1 MLKKRKVKTYKLL
14 NKITYNTKKHQKER
28 VPMAVHYTVFL
39 ECKNGDISVTRT
51 FNNTS
56 HSDSITPKIATIQ
69 EKCQHF
75 NWNQPNLSKE
85 IGTILFTIING
96 NNQLLPA
103 LKEADLHGVPL
114 QLYIHR
120 DSTVPD
126 LPFELLYHSQFLV
139 PSKIHVIRQ
148 VTDYGQKKKVES
160 KNRPLKVL
168 FMACSPLDLQPVLDF
183 EKEEETILE
192 VTKDL
197 PVDIDVEDTGSL

>member
-1 MLKKRKVKTYKLL
+1 
-14 NKITYNTKKHQKER
+14 
-28 VPMAVHYTVFL
+28 MAVQYNVFL

-51 FNNTS
+51 FNNKT
-56 HSDSITPKIATIQ
+56 HSDIITEKIATIQ
-69 EKCQHF
+69 KKCQHF

-85 IGTILFTIING
+85 IGTILFAIING
-96 NNQLLPA
+96 DNQLLPA
-103 LKEADLHGVPL
+103 LKEADLHGEPL

-120 DSTVPD
+120 ESTVPD

-139 PSKIHVIRQ
+139 PSKIHVIRH

-168 FMACSPLDLQPVLDF
+168 FMACSPLDVQPVLDF

-197 PVDIDVEDTGSL
+197 P